1 MIQVPARPVGP
12 DCTCNRQCSKLI
24 GKEGLQAIRDA
35 HRALDY
41 NMQTADLIKKVKREE
56 TKQQKLLGD
65 ANPSRVKYHLT
76 YTVKYQQRTYI
87 VCKKAFCSMHAISES
102 RIEAINQKRCEDTDT
117 VIPDQRGLKGN
128 HNAVPEDVKKVIYE
142 AIESL
147 PTRSSHYT
155 REKNPNMRYIDL
167 PDRKYMQYFYNTYV
181 KYRNAYHPNVAIAK
195 LTYFRYIWTTC
206 YNIGVKNPRKDKCET
221 CVDLNNKIYTAR
233 EAGRNTK
240 KEEELLNE
248 HKNKADMAYLHLK
261 NARNKKIWKEQNFIV
276 ICIDLQKTHTI
287 PHTNVGPHYYY
298 RKLNVFNFC
307 IIEMQTGIPYFY
319 TWTEA
324 DGGKGSSEIYS
335 CIYKWIKEHVLNKPN
350 RAMRLR
356 IIADN
361 CGGQNKNNNVVL
373 ALLRLIHLQVFHR
386 IELAFLVPGHSYM
399 DCDRK
404 FGQISRTLATY
415 DSIPSPAHLRE
426 YIQLTQRSK
435 TPCVFSLPRTEI
447 LDITVLTVTDATER
461 VALIR
466 RYGDSFQKASVI
478 VMRKGFN
485 NGYLLKKDFNDKD
498 ENSIFIEVN
507 PPNADEGFD
516 LGRVEFR
523 IKYPQPKKL
532 KKEKLDDLIK
542 MRASLGVNG
551 DWIDV
556 LVEEQN
562 NADTFTDQEEHSL
575 FPPET
580 LGRDYSG
587 EYDPPVRIRN
597 NAILDENEIQDEVDE
612 EDEDTVDDPPSED
625 E

>member
-1 MIQVPARPVGP
+1 
-12 DCTCNRQCSKLI
+12 
-24 GKEGLQAIRDA
+24 
-35 HRALDY
+35 
-41 NMQTADLIKKVKREE
+41 
-56 TKQQKLLGD
+56 
-65 ANPSRVKYHLT
+65 
-76 YTVKYQQRTYI
+76 
-87 VCKKAFCSMHAISES
+87 
-102 RIEAINQKRCEDTDT
+102 
-117 VIPDQRGLKGN
+117 
-128 HNAVPEDVKKVIYE
+128 
-142 AIESL
+142 
-147 PTRSSHYT
+147 
-155 REKNPNMRYIDL
+155 
-167 PDRKYMQYFYNTYV
+167 
-181 KYRNAYHPNVAIAK
+181 
-195 LTYFRYIWTTC
+195 
-206 YNIGVKNPRKDKCET
+206 
-221 CVDLNNKIYTAR
+221 
-233 EAGRNTK
+233 
-240 KEEELLNE
+240 
-248 HKNKADMAYLHLK
+248 
-261 NARNKKIWKEQNFIV
+261 
-276 ICIDLQKTHTI
+276 
-287 PHTNVGPHYYY
+287 
-298 RKLNVFNFC
+298 
-307 IIEMQTGIPYFY
+307 MQTGIPYFY

-335 CIYKWIKEHVLNKPN
+335 CLFKWIKEHVLNKPN

-361 CGGQNKNNNVVL
+361 CGGQNKNNNLVL

-404 FGQISRTLATY
+404 FGQISRNLATY

-426 YIQLTQRSK
+426 YIANTQRRK
-435 TPCVFSLPRTEI
+435 TPCVFPLKRTEI
-447 LDITVLTVTDATER
+447 LDITVLTITDTTKR

-498 ENSIFIEVN
+498 EDSIFVEVN
-507 PPNADEGFD
+507 PPNDPEFD

-542 MRASLGVNG
+542 MRESLGVNG

>member
-12 DCTCNRQCSKLI
+12 DCTCKRQCSKLI

-41 NMQTADLIKKVKREE
+41 NMQTADLINKVKREP
-56 TKQQKLLGD
+56 TKAQKRLGD
-65 ANPSRVKYHLT
+65 ANPSRVKFVLT
-76 YTVKYQQRTYI
+76 YIVKYQQRTYI
-87 VCKKAFCSMHAISES
+87 VCKKAFCSMHGISES

-181 KYRNAYHPNVAIAK
+181 NYRNAYHPNVAIAK

-248 HKNKADMAYLHLK
+248 HKAKADMAYLHLK

-335 CIYKWIKEHVLNKPN
+335 CLFKWIKEHVLNKPN

-361 CGGQNKNNNVVL
+361 CGGQNKNNNLVL

-404 FGQISRTLATY
+404 FGQISRNLATY
-415 DSIPSPAHLRE
+415 DSIPSPAHLQE
-426 YIQLTQRSK
+426 YIANTQRSK

-542 MRASLGVNG
+542 MRESLGVNG

-580 LGRDYSG
+580 LGRDYSM
-587 EYDPPVRIRN
+587 ELDPPVRIGT
-597 NAILDENEIQDEVDE
+597 NAIQE
-612 EDEDTVDDPPSED
+612 EDDDQVDDPPLED
-625 E
+625 